1 MQNRSFQAYPLTLYS
16 NNAQYK
22 VNWNPNISMWELR
35 SAQGRRLNAARD
47 IFVLARQIQDKD
59 TLIIPKGTEHVDW
72 LPDSVFNEIQEYSLL
87 LQTYKLIG
95 ETDYSHIDIPVA
107 TCDTY
112 KLSREQLIQLGF
124 LPRKQCPYQIWIL
137 PDWWLI
143 QCDRVHRRFHE
154 FLYAE
159 KPFT

>member
-35 SAQGRRLNAARD
+35 SVQGRRLNASRD

-59 TLIIPKGTEHVDW
+59 TLIIPKGTEHIEW
-72 LPDSVFNEIQEYSLL
+72 LPDSVFNEIEEYSLL
-87 LQTYKLIG
+87 LQTYTLIG
-95 ETDYSHIDIPVA
+95 ASDFKHIKPPDYIGEI
-107 TCDTY
+107 TN
-112 KLSREQLIQLGF
+112 LSREQLIILGF
-124 LPRKQCPYQIWIL
+124 TFRKNASPIH
-137 PDWWLI
+137 PHWWYTANLY
-143 QCDRVHRRFHE
+143 CDLTFFYHA
-154 FLYAE
+154 LYAE